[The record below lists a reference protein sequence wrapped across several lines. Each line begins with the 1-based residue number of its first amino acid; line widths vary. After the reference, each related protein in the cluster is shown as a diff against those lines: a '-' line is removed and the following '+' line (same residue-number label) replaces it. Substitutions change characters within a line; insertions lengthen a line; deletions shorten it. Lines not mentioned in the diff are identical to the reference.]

1 MSDTVTLKGL
11 LADLH
16 AERVARMPAA
26 DLRLNIDQRAQ
37 LVEEF
42 DAAAAVQPGDVL
54 DPYALEDVRGP
65 YVSLDEL
72 VADGPAVLVFFRF
85 AGCPACNIALPYYR
99 DELAPGL
106 EQLGARLVAVSPQ
119 VPERLV
125 EIADR
130 HSLPFTVATDRG
142 NILAGRLGITFVAN
156 EASRRHARSKGAEL
170 PEIIG
175 SGTWELPMPTV
186 LVLDSGRVVRYVDV
200 TPDWMART
208 DAGPVLAAVR
218 ELAVP
223 ISSGRV

>member
-72 VADGPAVLVFFRF
+72 VADGPAVLVFFR
-85 AGCPACNIALPYYR
+85 
-99 DELAPGL
+99 
-106 EQLGARLVAVSPQ
+106 
-119 VPERLV
+119 
-125 EIADR
+125 
-130 HSLPFTVATDRG
+130 
-142 NILAGRLGITFVAN
+142 
-156 EASRRHARSKGAEL
+156 
-170 PEIIG
+170 
-175 SGTWELPMPTV
+175 
-186 LVLDSGRVVRYVDV
+186 
-200 TPDWMART
+200 
-208 DAGPVLAAVR
+208 
-218 ELAVP
+218 
-223 ISSGRV
+223 